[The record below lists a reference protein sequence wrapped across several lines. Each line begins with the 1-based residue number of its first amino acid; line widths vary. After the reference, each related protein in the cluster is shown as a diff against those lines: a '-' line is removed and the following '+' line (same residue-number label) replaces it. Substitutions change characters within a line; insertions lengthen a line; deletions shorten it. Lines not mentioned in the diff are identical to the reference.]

1 MQSVERDSWA
11 RLNPHGSGLS
21 AEPDGFGVIHKKV
34 GPIRLIHCMA
44 HGAWGMASGRI
55 GVKSPFFPLVNFLEK
70 NMGNLGLSAAN
81 LRLK

>member
-1 MQSVERDSWA
+1 
-11 RLNPHGSGLS
+11 
-21 AEPDGFGVIHKKV
+21 
-34 GPIRLIHCMA
+34 MA

-70 NMGNLGLSAAN
+70 NMGNWGLRAAN

>member
-1 MQSVERDSWA
+1 
-11 RLNPHGSGLS
+11 
-21 AEPDGFGVIHKKV
+21 
-34 GPIRLIHCMA
+34 MA